1 MGIRKGLLII
11 LFLILGFTTF
21 LYIHVQ
27 NVDNTV
33 IPEVVVSDQTVSA
46 VGDGMDA
53 GSVDTA
59 VSPADAPVA
68 PPAGPVDS
76 MQVTVT
82 VVPKK
87 VPTPPAPAVKEV
99 VGEKILGKA
108 SFYDYQLKNGW
119 SSKGH
124 YVCAMR
130 DYPRGT
136 YVRVTNLANGKVTEC
151 KVTDYGPD
159 ASVHPDRIID
169 LSSTA
174 FAAIGSTRSGILSVE
189 VVKIK

>member
-11 LFLILGFTTF
+11 LFLLLGFTTF
-21 LYIHVQ
+21 LYIHVRS
-27 NVDNTV
+27 VDNTV

-46 VGDGMDA
+46 AGDGMDA
-53 GSVDTA
+53 GSVGTA
-59 VSPADAPVA
+59 VSPASEAESPSPGGATETVPETAPVVPVK
-68 PPAGPVDS
+68 PPVA
-76 MQVTVT
+76 Q
-82 VVPKK
+82 VPK
-87 VPTPPAPAVKEV
+87 VSGTDV
-99 VGEKILGKA
+99 IRGKA
-108 SFYDYQLKNGW
+108 SFYDYILKSGW

-136 YVRVTNLANGKVTEC
+136 YVRVTNLQNGKVTEC

-159 ASVHPDRIID
+159 ARVHPDRIID

-189 VVKIK
+189 VAKIK